1 MFHISLEHKSGVPMY
16 LQIYQFLAAEIK
28 AGHLRCR
35 EKLPS
40 GRELAQDLGVSRN
53 TINMAYAQLESEG
66 YIEAVPKSG
75 YFVRRI
81 DELQDIHM
89 QENSVWTEQTAPVR
103 LAKEPECL
111 VDFSP
116 FGIDLEHAPYAR
128 WQKVMRET
136 MQDNTTELFRNG
148 DSQGDYALREAIRDY
163 LHRSRGVNCRAEQI
177 IIGAGTDYLL
187 MLLTRLLPGYT
198 EIAMENPVYQQAYR
212 VFHNFNYKIDPIP
225 LDKNG
230 LEIEALRRTEAR
242 LVFVT
247 PSHQFPLG
255 IVMPINRRLQ
265 LLNWAYED
273 TGRYIIEDDYDSE
286 FRYQGKPI
294 PALQGMDKK
303 GRVIYMG
310 TLSKAIAPSIR
321 IGYVVLPPE
330 LCEVY
335 HTQASFLA
343 TTVSRIEQESLRRF
357 IEDGYFERHLNRM
370 RSIYRG
376 KHDCILELLGELTS
390 CVCEG
395 YSAGLH
401 LLLKFPKERYRE
413 EVLVQQAAEAGVKV
427 YPLSSYYITGKPEQ
441 PTVLLGYANLSE
453 EAMRRGIRILQDVW
467 KTEEVKLEEMR

>member
-1 MFHISLEHKSGVPMY
+1 MY
-16 LQIYQFLAAEIK
+16 LQIYRFLAAEIK
-28 AGHLRCR
+28 AGHLKCR

-53 TINMAYAQLESEG
+53 TINMAYEQLESEG
-66 YIEAVPKSG
+66 YIEAVPKRG
-75 YFVRRI
+75 YFVKRM
-81 DELQDIHM
+81 DELQDVHM
-89 QENSVWTEQTAPVR
+89 EEPSLLMEPLHADMDSE
-103 LAKEPECL
+103 KEWL

-128 WQKVMRET
+128 WQKVMKET
-136 MQDNTTELFRNG
+136 MQDNREELFRNG
-148 DSQGDYALREAIRDY
+148 DSQGDYGLRETIRDY
-163 LHRSRGVNCRAEQI
+163 LHRSRGVNCQAEQI

-212 VFHNFNYKIDPIP
+212 VFRNFNYRVDPIS
-225 LDKNG
+225 LDENG
-230 LEIEALRRTEAR
+230 LEIEMLKRTDAK

-255 IVMPINRRLQ
+255 IVMPVNRRLQ
-265 LLNWAYED
+265 LLNWAYEEP
-273 TGRYIIEDDYDSE
+273 GRYIIEDDYDSE

-294 PALQGMDKK
+294 PALQGMDTK

-330 LCEVY
+330 LCRIY
-335 HTQASFLA
+335 HTQTSFLA
-343 TTVSRIEQESLRRF
+343 TTVSRIEQEILRRF
-357 IEDGYFERHLNRM
+357 ISEGYFERHLNRM

-376 KHDCILELLGELTS
+376 KHDCILELLSDWKDCE
-390 CVCEG
+390 CEG

-401 LLLKFPKERYRE
+401 LLLKFRRE
-413 EVLVQQAAEAGVKV
+413 QYEEQTLVQKAEEAGIRV
-427 YPLSSYYITGKPEQ
+427 YPLSEYYIQGEPEQ

-453 EAMRRGIRILQDVW
+453 EAMRQGIEALRNIW
-467 KTEEVKLEEMR
+467 KMEDLKE